1 MRRGRNGDYRNEVPG
16 WVDLERLL
24 NAVVHNFELLFSN
37 YSHFIDSHG
46 SIMWNVK
53 VIHLIHVFGKEDAM
67 DMIEKKVIQF
77 VSCE

>member
-1 MRRGRNGDYRNEVPG
+1 M
-16 WVDLERLL
+16 ERLL

-37 YSHFIDSHG
+37 YFHFIDSRG

-53 VIHLIHVFGKEDAM
+53 VINLIHVFGKEDAM

>member
-1 MRRGRNGDYRNEVPG
+1 MPG

-37 YSHFIDSHG
+37 YSHFIDSRG

-53 VIHLIHVFGKEDAM
+53 VINLILAFGKEDAM
-67 DMIEKKVIQF
+67 YMIEKKVIQF

>member
-1 MRRGRNGDYRNEVPG
+1 MRRGRNGDYTNEVPG
-16 WVDLERLL
+16 WVDLEGLL

-37 YSHFIDSHG
+37 YSHFIDSRG

-53 VIHLIHVFGKEDAM
+53 VINLILAFGKEDAM